1 MCYKHAQLNP
11 FLDIVEVFF
20 TFWWDQEMNELK
32 EKSIASCKLWKEAGK
47 PRSGSIFNEY
57 RCDNSAYRNGLRR
70 KQQLETEIYTNDLHD
85 ALLQKQDTAFWHC
98 WKSQFEHGWPN
109 CCTFPVS
116 GISDAS
122 EQKTLLHILPRYAPL
137 IQRMALGDK
146 KLNMIV

>member
-98 WKSQFEHGWPN
+98 WKSQFDMVGLIVAPFQLVVFLMLVSRKL
-109 CCTFPVS
+109 CFTFCQ
-116 GISDAS
+116 G
-122 EQKTLLHILPRYAPL
+122 LHP
-137 IQRMALGDK
+137 
-146 KLNMIV
+146 